1 MTPVSTTPGPEPDSR
16 RRILLLAGVGAAAGL
31 SGAGVALLKRNS
43 GAPTDVDSS
52 FWQTN
57 FETPSGAA
65 LSMQD
70 FRGRPLL
77 LNFWATWCPPC
88 VEEMPLLDS
97 FFRQSSA
104 KGWQLLGLAI
114 DQPTA
119 VRNFLQRTPVSY
131 PIGLAGMGGTELSK
145 TLGNE
150 SSGLP
155 FTAVIGAAGQVLRR
169 KMGRVSQS
177 ELTQWAQLK

>member
-1 MTPVSTTPGPEPDSR
+1 MTPVPTVPQETDSR
-16 RRILLLAGVGAAAGL
+16 RRLLLFAGVGAAAAL
-31 SGAGVALLKRNS
+31 SGVGVALLKRNS
-43 GAPTDVDSS
+43 DAVADVDPS
-52 FWQTN
+52 FWRMN
-57 FETPSGAA
+57 FESPTGSA
-65 LSMQD
+65 LSMQA
-70 FRGRPLL
+70 FRGKPLI

-88 VEEMPLLDS
+88 VEEMPLLDA

-145 TLGNE
+145 VMGNE
-150 SSGLP
+150 SGGLP
-155 FTAVIGAAGQVLRR
+155 FTVVIGAGGQVLRR
-169 KMGRVSQS
+169 KMGRVSQD
-177 ELTQWAQLK
+177 ELAQWEQLK

>member
-1 MTPVSTTPGPEPDSR
+1 MTSAPTASDPR
-16 RRILLLAGVGAAAGL
+16 RRMLLFAGVGAAAAL
-31 SGAGVALLKRNS
+31 SGAGVALLNRRS
-43 GAPTDVDSS
+43 DAPADLDPAFWRMS
-52 FWQTN
+52 FD
-57 FETPSGAA
+57 TPAGSPLPMQA
-65 LSMQD
+65 L
-70 FRGRPLL
+70 RGKPLL

-88 VEEMPLLDS
+88 VEEMPMLDA
-97 FFRQSSA
+97 FFRESSA

-131 PIGLAGMGGTELSK
+131 PIALAGMGGTELAK

-150 SSGLP
+150 AGGLP
-155 FTAVIGAAGQVLRR
+155 FTVVIGAGGQVLRR
-169 KMGRVSQS
+169 KMGRVSQG